1 MAGAEGIWHFS
12 YTVSNLERTVAFY
25 RDLLGFE
32 VVHEQEQANAYTDR
46 LVGYEGAHLRVAM
59 LKVGDQVGVSG
70 HVLEL
75 VQYVAPKGERMNG
88 EPKNTL
94 AAHMALYVRDLPS
107 IYSKLREAGVT
118 FRSFG
123 DGPVAIEAGRNKGG
137 YTCYAL
143 DPDGFVVEIV
153 QPPASF
159 WQDR

>member
-1 MAGAEGIWHFS
+1 MRAVEGVWHFS

-32 VVHEQEQANAYTDR
+32 VVHEQEQANPYTER

-59 LKVGDQVGVSG
+59 LKVGDEVGVSG

-75 VQYVAPKGERMNG
+75 IEYVSPQGERINA

-94 AAHMALYVRDLPS
+94 AAHMALYVRDLPP
-107 IYSKLREAGVT
+107 IYQRLKEAGVT

-137 YTCYAL
+137 YTCYAQ
-143 DPDGFVVEIV
+143 DPDGFVVELV

-159 WQDR
+159 W